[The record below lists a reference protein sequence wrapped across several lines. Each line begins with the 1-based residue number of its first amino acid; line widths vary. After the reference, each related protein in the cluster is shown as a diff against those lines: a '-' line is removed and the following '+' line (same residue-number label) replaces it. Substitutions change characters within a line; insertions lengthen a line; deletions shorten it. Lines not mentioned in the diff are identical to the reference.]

1 MADDVIP
8 SEIREFIDEYIDSVA
23 QLEALLLLRRD
34 PEVTW
39 DAARTAGR
47 LYITTEESAD
57 LLKKLAADG
66 LLIGSAGSYRFGCR
80 TPEMKDKAAHLAEL
94 YARHLIP
101 VTRLIHS
108 KPDRIRQF
116 ADAFKLRRES

>member
-1 MADDVIP
+1 MADTIP
-8 SEIREFIDEYIDSVA
+8 IEIREFIDKHIDSVA
-23 QLEALLLLRRD
+23 QLEALLLLRRE
-34 PEVTW
+34 PGVTW
-39 DAARTAGR
+39 DAVSMARR
-47 LYITTEESAD
+47 LYVPPEEAAD

-66 LLIGSAGSYRFGCR
+66 FLIASAGRYRFGCS
-80 TPEMKDKAAHLAEL
+80 TPEAEVIVERIAQL

-101 VTRLIHS
+101 VTKLIHS